1 MELKKKAEFTAGLLL
16 KDDGLNLVLIESLGN
31 QKINEMLGE
40 QIFIS
45 TETGKELFNSFD
57 YAPLLRQIR
66 TPEQLPDGPSFVPLA
81 EDYLLHKFT
90 YSSAGGSYIVI
101 VAAKNNYLGELN
113 LLKIFLISGFILSL
127 GIVYFS
133 GKYFSAAALGPVE
146 KIVNEVEAI
155 SATNLHKR
163 LDIANGEDELAHLS
177 ITFNRLLE
185 RLETSFALQRN
196 FVANASHE
204 LRTPLSA
211 ITAQLEVTLMNTRSV
226 EEYKLV
232 MQSILDDIREM
243 NQLSEGLFDLTLAS
257 RDVSLMKFSEVRLD
271 EVLMQSRGELLKKK
285 PEYKINIHIG
295 ELPDNERMLMLHG
308 KEHLLKSTL
317 RNLMD
322 NACKYSPD
330 KTADVMLAIE
340 NQNINIRIM
349 DHGIGIPED
358 YMDKLFTPLLRAGN
372 VKHIQG
378 HGLGLALSK
387 KIVELH
393 HGKISVDSEIGKGT
407 RVLLTFPALL

>member
-1 MELKKKAEFTAGLLL
+1 
-16 KDDGLNLVLIESLGN
+16 
-31 QKINEMLGE
+31 
-40 QIFIS
+40 
-45 TETGKELFNSFD
+45 
-57 YAPLLRQIR
+57 
-66 TPEQLPDGPSFVPLA
+66 
-81 EDYLLHKFT
+81 
-90 YSSAGGSYIVI
+90 
-101 VAAKNNYLGELN
+101 
-113 LLKIFLISGFILSL
+113 
-127 GIVYFS
+127 
-133 GKYFSAAALGPVE
+133 
-146 KIVNEVEAI
+146 VEAI

-271 EVLMQSRGELLKKK
+271 ELLMQSRGELLKKK

-295 ELPDNERMLMLHG
+295 ELPDNERLLMLHG

-330 KTADVMLAIE
+330 KTADVILTFE
-340 NQNINIRIM
+340 NQNIIIRIL
-349 DHGIGIPED
+349 DHGIGIPAD

-378 HGLGLALSK
+378 HGLGLALAK

-393 HGKISVDSEIGKGT
+393 HGKISVESEIDKGT